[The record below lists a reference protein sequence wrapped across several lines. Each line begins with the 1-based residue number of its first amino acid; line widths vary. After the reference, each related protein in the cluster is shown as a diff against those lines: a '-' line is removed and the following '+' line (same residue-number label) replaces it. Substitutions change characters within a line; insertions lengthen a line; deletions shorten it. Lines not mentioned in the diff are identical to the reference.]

1 MSSFSAI
8 RGVLLLIALNCVPI
22 LSAQATSGSASDS
35 AESHLGKGY
44 DALKQDRYQIA
55 VDEFRA
61 ALALDS
67 SLVLRARFPLAVA
80 LFEQHKPAEARK
92 EFETVRRETG
102 DHPNVSYYLGRLDID
117 DRDYSSAIK

>member
-1 MSSFSAI
+1 M
-8 RGVLLLIALNCVPI
+8 
-22 LSAQATSGSASDS
+22 LSAHATPGSPSES

-44 DALKQDRYQIA
+44 DALKQDRYQVA

-80 LFEQHKPAEARK
+80 LFEQHKSAEARK

-102 DHPNVSYYLGRLDID
+102 DHPNVSYYLGRLDIET
-117 DRDYSSAIK
+117 RDYTSAVKNRCETSIS